1 MDKFIKEIESLSES
15 GKSSGNNEV
24 SDQAEYKALR
34 RLFEI
39 AEIGADK
46 YNESGSYPIKIHR
59 LHSDL
64 MPLFF
69 NFQSDCSG
77 FVIRTENKFIFIMQ
91 SQNNNILIY
100 GLTSKNGVDIKQNMT
115 RAIQLLNLEIKE
127 NNNDIKYY
135 DNTNREIQAEEV
147 ILQLFKWGLS

>member
-15 GKSSGNNEV
+15 VNSTGRDEA
-24 SDQAEYKALR
+24 SDQAEYKALS

-39 AEIGADK
+39 AVIGADK

-59 LHSDL
+59 LHTDL

-77 FVIRTENKFIFIMQ
+77 FVIKTENKFIFIMQ
-91 SQNNNILIY
+91 SQNDNILIY
-100 GLTSKNGVDIKQNMT
+100 GLTSKNGVDIRQNLT

-127 NNNDIKYY
+127 NNDVIKYY
-135 DNTNREIQAEEV
+135 DKTNREIQAEEV
-147 ILQLFKWGLS
+147 VLQLFKWGLS